1 MKNASDFFNALGKG
15 SNTTDVVGNTAS
27 NIKDVSNAGSNI
39 PNATSFT
46 NPNTTNSNIS
56 GDSWST
62 LPSDSININD
72 GGSSIM
78 NFLNQ
83 GGKGNFIDI
92 GKRSFILEIISSWY
106 LLVAIPAM
114 TVTYNVLKT
123 LQDKGILKAL
133 YENVS
138 DGLNMLVEVSVT
150 CPQYIDNIER
160 LFQCLSTGQ

>member
-1 MKNASDFFNALGKG
+1 MKNASDFFNAIGKG
-15 SNTTDVVGNTAS
+15 SS
-27 NIKDVSNAGSNI
+27 NQDVSNI
-39 PNATSFT
+39 Q
-46 NPNTTNSNIS
+46 TTNNLRGSTDTPTIETSNLRGS
-56 GDSWST
+56 AEPTSSPTTGNSWST
-62 LPSDSININD
+62 LPSDSVNIND

-83 GGKGNFIDI
+83 SGKGNFIDI

-138 DGLNMLVEVSVT
+138 DGLNMLIEVSVT